1 VGQAA
6 RQRIHSLRT
15 ADGVRLAWADASAGP
30 LLIKAATWLTH
41 LEDDWESPLWGHWI
55 RFLCDHFRL
64 VRNDERG
71 CGMSDRS
78 VGDLSSDRWQDD
90 LESLIGAVAP
100 REPFILMGI
109 SQGTGPCLAYAAQHP
124 ERVSHLV
131 LYGGY
136 VRGWFR
142 RGDPDRSR
150 AYQAIVDLARSGWGK
165 DGHAFRQVFV
175 SRYLPGAT
183 AEQMDWFNELC
194 RKTTSAENAAKL
206 MEARARMDVADV
218 LKTVRTRTL
227 IAHARDDQVVP
238 IEEARLIASGVA
250 GAEFLELD
258 AKNHILLEGEPA
270 WKRFCAAFLE
280 FTGRSSGS

>member
-1 VGQAA
+1 
-6 RQRIHSLRT
+6 
-15 ADGVRLAWADASAGP
+15 
-30 LLIKAATWLTH
+30 
-41 LEDDWESPLWGHWI
+41 
-55 RFLCDHFRL
+55 
-64 VRNDERG
+64 
-71 CGMSDRS
+71 MSDRS
-78 VGDLSSDRWQDD
+78 VGDLSSDRWLDD

-218 LKTVRTRTL
+218 LKRSATRADRPCPGRPGG
-227 IAHARDDQVVP
+227 AHR
-238 IEEARLIASGVA
+238 
-250 GAEFLELD
+250 
-258 AKNHILLEGEPA
+258 
-270 WKRFCAAFLE
+270 
-280 FTGRSSGS
+280 GSPF